1 MKITNK
7 LIQDIAA
14 LAKLEFDEQ
23 SAEQMKADLE
33 KIIGFVDKLSEIDT
47 EGVEPL
53 IYLSEGAN
61 ERREDEIKAVVSQ
74 VEALKNAPEKDS
86 DYFKV
91 PTVLKK

>member
-7 LIQDIAA
+7 LMQDIAA

-53 IYLSEGAN
+53 IYLSEGVN
-61 ERREDEIKAVVSQ
+61 VLREDEIKAVVSQ